1 MEPGGKR
8 PSKGENGMTR
18 NRRALVIGC
27 GIAGPAAAIFLKR
40 AGYEPLIY
48 EAQKGHDDYT
58 GLFLNVA
65 RNGMRILREL
75 SVDGRIRKEGIELRT
90 MSFRSGSGKWLGK
103 MEDPSGKPQGYTV
116 KRGFL
121 HKVLREAAQREGIP
135 VEFGKKLA
143 DLRMAGTG
151 VTAVFEDGTQAEGDL
166 LIGCDG
172 IHSRTRRLILPGAAE
187 PDYTG
192 LISFGGFSRGVRIPH
207 EPAQHMVFGKKAF
220 FGYLVK
226 PDGEIYWFGNLDYPG
241 KPTRKELQS
250 IPQAQWRRVLE
261 DLYGNEICPVPDI
274 IRATESEI
282 GVYPIYDLISVS
294 SWHSG
299 RAVLIGDAIHAT
311 SPNAGQGASLALED
325 ALVLAKCLRDSGRP
339 EEAFR
344 RFDKLRRERVEKV
357 VRYSRSIGQRK
368 HATNP
373 VQVFFRDLMLPL
385 FLKQASRQSNAWLYD
400 YRVDW
405 QDKVTV

>member
-1 MEPGGKR
+1 
-8 PSKGENGMTR
+8 MTTK
-18 NRRALVIGC
+18 NMTANNMAANKRALVIGC
-27 GIAGPAAAIFLKR
+27 GIAGPAVAIFLKR
-40 AGYEPLIY
+40 TGYEPRIF
-48 EAQKGHDDYT
+48 EAQPNHDDYT

-65 RNGMRILREL
+65 RNGMRILSELGVDHLIRE
-75 SVDGRIRKEGIELRT
+75 EGIELRA
-90 MSFRSGSGKWLGK
+90 MSFRSGNGKWLGK
-103 MEDPSGKPQGYTV
+103 IEDPSGKPQGYTV
-116 KRGFL
+116 KRGVL

-135 VEFGKKLA
+135 VEFDKKLA
-143 DLRMAGTG
+143 DLKISGTG
-151 VTAVFEDGTQAEGDL
+151 VSAVFEDGTQTEGDL

-172 IHSRTRRLILPGAAE
+172 IHSRTRKLILPDAAE

-192 LISFGGFSRGVRIPH
+192 LISFGGFSRGIGIPH

-250 IPQAQWRRVLE
+250 IPQAQWRRMLD
-261 DLYGNEICPVPDI
+261 DLYRNEIHPVPDI

-282 GVYPIYDLISVS
+282 GVYPIYDLISVP

-299 RAVLIGDAIHAT
+299 PVVLIGDAIHAT

-325 ALVLAKCLRDSGRP
+325 AMVLAKCLRDSDNP
-339 EEAFR
+339 EEAFC
-344 RFDKLRRERVEKV
+344 RFDRLRRERVEKV

-373 VQVFFRDLMLPL
+373 IQVFFRDLMLPF

-400 YRVDW
+400 YRVNW
-405 QDKVTV
+405 QDKVTI

>member
-1 MEPGGKR
+1 MA
-8 PSKGENGMTR
+8 R
-18 NRRALVIGC
+18 NKRALVIGC

-40 AGYEPLIY
+40 AGYEPRIY
-48 EAQKGHDDYT
+48 EAQPDHDDYT

-65 RNGMRILREL
+65 RNGMRILSEL
-75 SVDGRIRKEGIELRT
+75 GVDGRIREEGIELRA
-90 MSFRSGSGKWLGK
+90 MNFHSGSGKWLGK
-103 MEDPSGKPQGYTV
+103 IEDPSGKPQGFTV

-121 HKVLREAAQREGIP
+121 HKVLREAAQQEDIP
-135 VEFGKKLA
+135 IEFGKKLA
-143 DLRMAGTG
+143 DLRMEDAG

-172 IHSRTRRLILPGAAE
+172 IHSRTRRLILPDAAE

-192 LISFGGFSRGVRIPH
+192 LISFGGFSRGVRMLH

-241 KPTRKELQS
+241 RPTRKQLQS
-250 IPQAQWRRVLE
+250 IPQAQWRQVLD
-261 DLYGNEICPVPDI
+261 DLYQSEIYPVPDI
-274 IRATESEI
+274 IRATEGEI

-299 RAVLIGDAIHAT
+299 PVVLIGDAIHAT

-325 ALVLAKCLRDSGRP
+325 AMVLAKCLRDIERT

-344 RFDKLRRERVEKV
+344 LFDALRRERVEKV
-357 VRYSRSIGQRK
+357 VRYSRSIGRRK

-373 VQVFFRDLMLPL
+373 VQVFFRDLMLPF

-400 YRVDW
+400 YRADW
-405 QDKVTV
+405 HDKVTV